1 MSAAPS
7 GSGGVLPTRSEVE
20 EWDTSDLANAATGWR
35 SAATASE
42 DLFDQHRQNIS
53 SPGGTTWEGDA
64 KDAALSRVTADIGV
78 VGSHGTVLREAAGIA
93 ENGVTDINAAKR
105 DVLAAIA
112 ETEEDGFSVGE
123 DLSVTDTRESDES
136 TAGARQAAAAEHAE
150 DIRWNAERLVAADAH
165 VGQRLQAKAG
175 ELEGIKFEGE
185 GEGRDGEGTIQL
197 VDNKV
202 QDKPPEDA
210 KDKPQPPAEQA
221 TGQIGPFAVPKS
233 VEDAA
238 KKSDGKPTVTG
249 DAGGD
254 LGDLL
259 GANDPPPEGKPAD
272 GQPAKPGEAT
282 PGGLPEVLGN
292 VQPPVGPQERPQPA
306 LAAAPKL
313 DPARVEEFK
322 SATRPLLQQQG
333 VPPDQIE
340 QRLNEMVAKAQQPVA
355 PYTPPTPE
363 AMPKPGF
370 GDGFGDAWRG
380 LEDSVHRLTGQDGFE
395 NFKDAWKDLG
405 TGVVGTAEDVIK
417 DPYGT
422 LVRGIADEFKAA
434 TDNPAYWAGQRA
446 FDATAGAAT
455 LPFGGEGALAR
466 GVLDDVADAG
476 IPHDVV
482 DTPAPRHPA
491 PVVEHHAP
499 LPDVS
504 VEHHAPDA
512 IGTQIGEEVA
522 SLPAGGPSQTQT
534 LADRV
539 TALNLGQADAAQV
552 ANIASQRAFGATA
565 GIATLPDGT
574 KMVLPTLP
582 QLGVAMQVSPDGA
595 VTVFRGDL
603 SQFLPYLG

>member
-259 GANDPPPEGKPAD
+259 GANGPPRRGSRRTVSRPSRARQRRAACRRCSAMCSRLSD
-272 GQPAKPGEAT
+272 RRNA
-282 PGGLPEVLGN
+282 LN
-292 VQPPVGPQERPQPA
+292 RRSPQRRSWIP
-306 LAAAPKL
+306 L
-313 DPARVEEFK
+313 VSK
-322 SATRPLLQQQG
+322 SSSPRR
-333 VPPDQIE
+333 D
-340 QRLNEMVAKAQQPVA
+340 RSCSSR
-355 PYTPPTPE
+355 
-363 AMPKPGF
+363 GF
-370 GDGFGDAWRG
+370 
-380 LEDSVHRLTGQDGFE
+380 RLTRSSSG
-395 NFKDAWKDLG
+395 
-405 TGVVGTAEDVIK
+405 
-417 DPYGT
+417 
-422 LVRGIADEFKAA
+422 
-434 TDNPAYWAGQRA
+434 
-446 FDATAGAAT
+446 
-455 LPFGGEGALAR
+455 
-466 GVLDDVADAG
+466 
-476 IPHDVV
+476 
-482 DTPAPRHPA
+482 
-491 PVVEHHAP
+491 
-499 LPDVS
+499 
-504 VEHHAPDA
+504 
-512 IGTQIGEEVA
+512 
-522 SLPAGGPSQTQT
+522 
-534 LADRV
+534 
-539 TALNLGQADAAQV
+539 
-552 ANIASQRAFGATA
+552 
-565 GIATLPDGT
+565 
-574 KMVLPTLP
+574 
-582 QLGVAMQVSPDGA
+582 
-595 VTVFRGDL
+595 
-603 SQFLPYLG
+603 